1 MKKVLVVLATL
12 LFVGASVNA
21 QDKFYPGWYL
31 GVQGGANYVTSN
43 YWSLSHFKHVSPN
56 GQISVG
62 YDFTPVFGLR
72 GSISGPMGYFPVN
85 GSNLGKF
92 FYGQAALDATFDI
105 CNIFKYKE
113 TRFLSPYIF
122 LGAGANYR
130 LAANDQAASFS
141 PAVRAGLGF
150 DFRLSDLVDLSLEFQ
165 DNALNNKFNTLDDNA
180 IFGGEILNIKRP
192 FKWDDNF
199 AALIGLK
206 FNIGSV
212 KKKAAVKAAEAAA
225 AEAAAL
231 AAAKAAAEKAAAE
244 KAEAE
249 RLAAEKAAAEKA
261 AAEKAAA
268 EKAAAEAAAAARAA
282 ARAQVENIYFDLDKS
297 VIKKEEAP
305 KVDHIVAVLNEF
317 PDAVVTVS
325 GYADKQTGKPKHNMT
340 LSQNRAERVAKA
352 LKDAGIAASRITV
365 NYYGD
370 TVQVSDVREEN
381 RVAVVVTK

>member
-1 MKKVLVVLATL
+1 MKKVLVVLSTL
-12 LFVGASVNA
+12 LFVSASVNA
-21 QDKFYPGWYL
+21 QDKFYPGLYF

-43 YWSLSHFKHVSPN
+43 NWAISHFKHISPN
-56 GQISVG
+56 GQISLG

-72 GSISGPMGYFPVN
+72 GSISGPMGYYPTEHSHLNPFY
-85 GSNLGKF
+85 
-92 FYGQAALDATFDI
+92 YGQVALDATFDI

-113 TRFLSPYIF
+113 PRFFNPYIF

-130 LAANDQAASFS
+130 LAANDQAGSFS

-150 DFRLSDLVDLSLEFQ
+150 DFRLSELVDLSLEFQ

-180 IFGGEILNIKRP
+180 IFGGEIIGWKRP

-212 KKKAAVKAAEAAA
+212 KKKAA
-225 AEAAAL
+225 
-231 AAAKAAAEKAAAE
+231 
-244 KAEAE
+244 
-249 RLAAEKAAAEKA
+249 
-261 AAEKAAA
+261 
-268 EKAAAEAAAAARAA
+268 
-282 ARAQVENIYFDLDKS
+282 ARAQVENIYFDLDKY